1 MPAISHL
8 VGKMMHTSRAEIDRL
23 IEEAK
28 ASPEAY
34 VALPEVMYDEWNFE
48 HDMAK
53 GPCACGATH

>member
-1 MPAISHL
+1 
-8 VGKMMHTSRAEIDRL
+8 MMHTSRAEIDRL